1 MEESLGF
8 FDIFFSILW
17 LFLMVAWFW
26 VMISVVADVFRSKD
40 LNGMGKAVWVLFII
54 LVPWLGVIAYLII
67 RGDKMQEHR
76 AQAMEAMEEA
86 QRDYIRNVAKVSPA
100 DELEKL
106 GTLKEKG
113 VLTDE
118 EFSVQK
124 AKLLAV

>member
-40 LNGMGKAVWVLFII
+40 LNGMAKAVWVLFII
-54 LVPWLGVIAYLII
+54 LVPWVGVIAYLVI

-76 AQAMEAMEEA
+76 VQAMEAMEEA